1 MAVKKL
7 RPGLL
12 ELVETVFQALVS
24 KLLLLPVAV
33 LPPLLALVLPLPL
46 ALVPPAVLERTE
58 PATFQALVR
67 AQLLLVQVL
76 VQRAVVHPK

>member
-12 ELVETVFQALVS
+12 ELVETVLQALVG
-24 KLLLLPVAV
+24 KLLLLPAAV

-58 PATFQALVR
+58 PATSQAPVR